1 MSEWTPLQHS
11 MGIEGIEPGS
21 PLSWENL
28 QEEDSLLSSLDRAI
42 FAKQGSLPC
51 QDNMIGNALP
61 SPYGSFSLAS
71 KSITKGGRRR

>member
-1 MSEWTPLQHS
+1 MSEWTPLQDS

-28 QEEDSLLSSLDRAI
+28 QEEDSLLSSLEL
-42 FAKQGSLPC
+42 FAKQGSLPR